1 MYNPMAPSSTYQT
14 QNSHP
19 SPPTMPR
26 AKNSFSFNLDH
37 LSRISYC
44 AMISLVA
51 VFLWMAFTPH
61 FPCFHVTSLNVTSL
75 RTNTGAELT
84 AKFHVEGVLGNPN
97 VVLSVRYESLDL
109 ALSFH
114 HDDDDLIISSAP
126 VEPLPFSTGAE
137 TDTLVRAR
145 FAVTRRLFP
154 RGVVKGIT
162 EQRRRGSVLF
172 GVTLLGRVR
181 FTCGSLHTRVH
192 TLKLECYPLKVVFPP
207 NNSTGRLVST
217 SDCYVV

>member
-1 MYNPMAPSSTYQT
+1 
-14 QNSHP
+14 
-19 SPPTMPR
+19 MPR

-109 ALSFH
+109 ALSFD

-192 TLKLECYPLKVVFPP
+192 TLKLECYPLKVVLSPS
-207 NNSTGRLVST
+207 NNGTGRLVAPC
-217 SDCYVV
+217 DCYVV